1 MGHTNGALFKV
12 MSYPKVG
19 FPHGCIGM
27 IYTKNYTPHYS
38 TPSFSGHRRED
49 NLMPEAD
56 FLARNISPVTFRV
69 VMPDMPDKPEWKL
82 HGQTIAVTLPLSDPI
97 SALKARLF
105 DETGMQAG
113 KQKLQMENIFF
124 KDTNTL
130 AYYNIYPA
138 TVVHLQ
144 VKERGGRKK

>member
-1 MGHTNGALFKV
+1 MLWEINGILEYLWVFFV
-12 MSYPKVG
+12 IFVY
-19 FPHGCIGM
+19 
-27 IYTKNYTPHYS
+27 
-38 TPSFSGHRRED
+38 
-49 NLMPEAD
+49 
-56 FLARNISPVTFRV
+56 ISPVTFRM
-69 VMPDMPDKPEWKL
+69 VMPDMPNKPKWKL

>member
-1 MGHTNGALFKV
+1 MLQKAFHTADVEVNRHYLHF
-12 MSYPKVG
+12 
-19 FPHGCIGM
+19 FPPFYQNFCSIFEFFCKILG
-27 IYTKNYTPHYS
+27 
-38 TPSFSGHRRED
+38 ED